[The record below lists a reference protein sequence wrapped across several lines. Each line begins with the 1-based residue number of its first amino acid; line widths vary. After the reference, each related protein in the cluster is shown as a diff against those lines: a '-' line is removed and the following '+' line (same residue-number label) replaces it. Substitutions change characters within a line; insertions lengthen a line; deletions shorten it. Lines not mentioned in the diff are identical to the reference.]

1 MGGAHELA
9 IVAAEVR
16 ACARCRLA
24 AGRTL
29 AVPGEGN
36 ERSDVLLVGEGPGFR
51 EDQLGRPFVGP
62 AGLLLEELLAKIG
75 WERRDVFITNVVKCR
90 PPGNRDPEP
99 DEKEACAP
107 YLVRQ
112 EAALEPVVIV
122 TLGRHSLQRY
132 LPGARIAAVHGT
144 LRSAGSRFVF
154 PMYHPAAALHQGS
167 LRATLFEDIAR
178 LPAALLEAR
187 RIVEQRAA
195 AVAAAEAV
203 TRPPGGAPAA
213 AEVETPLAGALPAGS
228 VSLPDAARSAG
239 EQLRLF

>member
-1 MGGAHELA
+1 MGGVRELEL
-9 IVAAEVR
+9 VAAEVR
-16 ACARCRLA
+16 ACTKCRLA
-24 AGRTL
+24 RSRTL

-36 ERSDVLLVGEGPGFR
+36 LRSDVLFVGEGPGFR
-51 EDQLGRPFVGP
+51 EDQQGRPFIGP
-62 AGLLLEELLAKIG
+62 AGSLLTELLRSIG
-75 WERRDVFITNVVKCR
+75 WERTDVFITNVVKCR

-99 DEKEACAP
+99 DEKEACSE

-112 EAALEPVVIV
+112 ESALDPMVIV

-144 LRSAGSRFVF
+144 LKRTGGRYVF

-187 RIVEQRAA
+187 RLSTRDAA
-195 AVAAAEAV
+195 PATAVAV
-203 TRPPGGAPAA
+203 GSDLVNDSSHMTPAA
-213 AEVETPLAGALPAGS
+213 RGESQVAE
-228 VSLPDAARSAG
+228 